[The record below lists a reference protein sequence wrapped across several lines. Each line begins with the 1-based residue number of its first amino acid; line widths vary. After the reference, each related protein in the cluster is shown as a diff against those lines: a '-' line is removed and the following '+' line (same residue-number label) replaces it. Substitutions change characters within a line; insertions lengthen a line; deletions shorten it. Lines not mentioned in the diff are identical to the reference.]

1 MRENFL
7 EAGLGGGKH
16 PVGRSR
22 KGKQFR
28 GRNKR
33 GKDPG
38 YRKRRGKIGIGGRR
52 IFRAVI

>member
-28 GRNKR
+28 GRNIR

-38 YRKRRGKIGIGGRR
+38 YMKGG
-52 IFRAVI
+52 AK